1 MGINISFSLLC
12 KKMIVQ
18 VEGNDVVRK
27 EIIRENELPVGP
39 LQDKLVIIKSCKR
52 VSIPV
57 EINLYLDGRLW
68 HNTSNNSS
76 LQKVI
81 SMFSSFV

>member
-1 MGINISFSLLC
+1 
-12 KKMIVQ
+12 MIVQ
-18 VEGNDVVRK
+18 VEGNNVVRK

-57 EINLYLDGRLW
+57 EINLYLDGRLS
-68 HNTSNNSS
+68 HNTPNNFF
-76 LQKVI
+76 LKKVI
-81 SMFSSFV
+81 SMLSGFV